1 MTSRFR
7 LNQRGVFLTLMVFIV
22 GIVVVGLAISHAS
35 AQKERESL
43 LPESTAR
50 ERVNEQ
56 FNEAYYALSDLL
68 QNQSIAKDRARVLPF
83 KYNADTNMVWL
94 RQTMPIENEKF
105 DEFNDYLNLYE
116 LFWKKQ
122 SDLNTSFSFE
132 AVKNQLWLPGK
143 PRYPAYEFKI
153 LPQCVLYRL
162 DQLDNNYGKRI
173 LVIKKG
179 NPSEN
184 NCEFDRQMVL
194 NQQDPQQPTST
205 PDSLRNSYEI
215 QKIIVN
221 IHSDRNYSKMP
232 SCATA
237 GNEFYYVGTEC
248 WRKPFD
254 ANRGWPYGEV
264 NFMVGNDLNA
274 SVYNH
279 YNPDPRVA
287 AQQIDFNLAGQLPGK
302 DQNITFGGNEILR
315 IDMSGINPAAVVTVD
330 VNIFFR
336 RPIEAFLLENLSI
349 SVENIPFR
357 IRRLSLDQNQLG
369 YCGDGNCAAPGENI
383 ANCPQDCA
391 CGNGICEA
399 QENTQTCANDCPVQ
413 DKLCSDSSQ
422 SDAAC
427 GCYDDGRG
435 QVNRSKDSSCDYANV
450 GNSPDTFANCKD
462 CTWTCGNGRCDT
474 GETNIPSQDGYCP
487 QDCPRNCV
495 DQCPQQGWLCDTP
508 NSRWQCGYNPGP
520 CLTWMGMPEFCQ
532 YGCLN
537 GRCKSKPSGG
547 GGGTG

>member
-35 AQKERESL
+35 TQKERESL
-43 LPESTAR
+43 LPESTAM

-83 KYNADTNMVWL
+83 KYDVDVNMVWL
-94 RQTMPIENEKF
+94 RQAMPIENEKF

-132 AVKNQLWLPGK
+132 TVKNRLWLPGK

-153 LPQCVLYRL
+153 LPQCIVYRL
-162 DQLDNNYGKRI
+162 DQQDNNYGKRI

-184 NCEFDRQMVL
+184 NCEFEREWWDNPPQL
-194 NQQDPQQPTST
+194 NY
-205 PDSLRNSYEI
+205 LKNAYEI

-254 ANRGWPYGEV
+254 SNRGWPYGEA
-264 NFMVGNDLNA
+264 NFWVGNDLNT
-274 SVYNH
+274 SIYNH
-279 YNPDPRVA
+279 YNPEPGVA
-287 AQQIDFNLAGQLPGK
+287 QRIDFNLAGQLPGK
-302 DQNITFGGNEILR
+302 DQNIVFGGNEILR
-315 IDMSGINPAAVVTVD
+315 IDMSGIDPAAVVRVD

-349 SVENIPFR
+349 SVESIPFG

-369 YCGDGNCAAPGENI
+369 YCGDFNCAAPLETME
-383 ANCPQDCA
+383 NCPQDCA
-391 CGNGICEA
+391 CRNDRTFNC
-399 QENTQTCANDCPVQ
+399 QPWENTATCGPSDPWDCRTE
-413 DKLCSDSSQ
+413 DNICSDGSG
-422 SDAAC
+422 DLDC
-427 GCYDDGRG
+427 GAPGDC
-435 QVNRSKDSSCDYANV
+435 KAPSCDPGETLATC
-450 GNSPDTFANCKD
+450 STD
-462 CTWTCGNGRCDT
+462 CAWTCGNERCDT
-474 GETNIPSQDGYCP
+474 GETNIPGQNGYCP
-487 QDCPRNCV
+487 QDCPRNCT
-495 DQCPQQGWLCDTP
+495 DQCPQQGWLCDTLD
-508 NSRWQCGYNPGP
+508 SRRQCGYNPGP
-520 CLTWMGMPEFCQ
+520 CLTWMGIPEFCQ

-537 GRCKSKPSGG
+537 GQCKSNPRG